1 MNADKSKGKLV
12 LVQDFVVAAE
22 ATRTQAFIGVHR
34 RSSAVNPLLTSNGIP
49 SAVPADA

>member
-22 ATRTQAFIGVHR
+22 ATRTQGFIGVHR
-34 RSSAVNPLLTSNGIP
+34 RSSAVKSLLNFDQSS
-49 SAVPADA
+49 SAVPENA